1 MTLRL
6 ACGYVRLLLALELLL
21 FTASWLLHLS
31 AFFLGRTAA
40 YDEYGLALFRAV
52 VIVGLPV
59 FPFVKDGLKWVD
71 QIKICPGWMW
81 KGSLMVGAY
90 GLLTAFLPQAGPSL
104 ADRILTVSG
113 FPLGFEAVSICIL
126 YSVLSKDHVGKAELR
141 QRTLH
146 SILIAALIVT
156 VVLLYRAGYLH
167 HAGRQP
173 RLAQHRQC
181 VNNYGKYWIRMMS
194 KAAA

>member
-6 ACGYVRLLLALELLL
+6 AYGYVRLLLALEGLL
-21 FTASWLLHLS
+21 FTASFLLHLS

-40 YDEYGLALFRAV
+40 YDEYGLTLFRAV

-59 FPFVKDGLKWVD
+59 FAFVKDGLRWVD
-71 QIKICPGWMW
+71 QIKICPRWMW
-81 KGSLMVGAY
+81 KGSLIVGAY

-113 FPLGFEAVSICIL
+113 FPLGFEVVSICIL
-126 YSVLSKDHVGKAELR
+126 YSVLSKDYLEAQLAR
-141 QRTLH
+141 RALH
-146 SILIAALIVT
+146 SILIAALMVT

-167 HAGRQP
+167 HSGR
-173 RLAQHRQC
+173 
-181 VNNYGKYWIRMMS
+181 
-194 KAAA
+194 